1 MKQVKK
7 KIPEPKVKTKPRPN
21 IAFGRNNY
29 ILLLIG
35 IVVIIAGFVSLA
47 KGSITLA
54 PILLVTG
61 YCVIIPLAILIKSGL
76 SVKKATVPPTQSKP
90 EEPKSAE

>member
-7 KIPEPKVKTKPRPN
+7 KPPESKVKTKIRPN
-21 IAFGRNNY
+21 IAFSRNNY
-29 ILLLIG
+29 ILLVIG

-61 YCVIIPLAILIKSGL
+61 YCVIIPLAILIKSGTA
-76 SVKKATVPPTQSKP
+76 VKKETTQPSQSKTVAN
-90 EEPKSAE
+90 E